1 MTTLP
6 PSNITLNK
14 AKNLLTLTF
23 DNKEY
28 PLSSEFLR
36 IYSPSAEV
44 VGHGPGQ
51 EILQLDKENVMIK
64 EIKPVG
70 NYAIILVFS
79 DEHDTGI
86 YSWEHLYRIATN
98 KDKLYQNYLDRLK
111 ENGHSHSKLTGTT
124 SVNETSKITQIK

>member
-1 MTTLP
+1 MSTTP

-14 AKNLLTLTF
+14 AKNLLTITF
-23 DNKEY
+23 DNQAYE
-28 PLSSEFLR
+28 LSSEFLR
-36 IYSPSAEV
+36 VYSPSAEV

-51 EILQLDKENVMIK
+51 EVLQLDKENTTIK

-86 YSWEHLYRIATN
+86 YSWEHLHKIATN
-98 KDKLYQNYLDRLK
+98 KDKLYQDYLDSLK
-111 ENGHSHSKLTGTT
+111 ENGHSHSKISGSSNNT
-124 SVNETSKITQIK
+124 TSKITQIK

>member
-36 IYSPSAEV
+36 VYSPSAEV

-64 EIKPVG
+64 EVKPVG

-86 YSWEHLYRIATN
+86 YSWEHLYKIATN

-111 ENGHSHSKLTGTT
+111 ENGHSHSKLTRT
-124 SVNETSKITQIK
+124 SSSNETSKITQIK